1 MSSAHL
7 APRKAVNDS
16 RKPVINALY
25 ARVAAAPV
33 VQQQQQQQQPKK
45 APKDTTKFPRFAAG
59 PSRNPADNFARRKA
73 EKANRASIPAI
84 LAADDLTTR
93 PQPTHTHVTLGFSQP
108 DIAASA
114 AGPDTLAAAI
124 QFWRAWL
131 THPPLISLTCY
142 FTPSFTTSP
151 IGFYTLTDR
160 SMILIS
166 AFWYALYESIADVS
180 TLPAGLQRL
189 IIDVPSAI
197 YAPAN
202 GCIAVVSTATS
213 PTLPSLFYY
222 AGLANPT
229 LAGSLVF
236 STIGCDSI
244 GYKYRL
250 SATTIAAA
258 KQLREVALPPCFLSM
273 DCIDSP
279 RLSQEL
285 AAELSAV
292 SRTLRFLFPNA
303 AIRAGELTPYIPK
316 SLGDAVEAEKAA
328 CVVNLRDMK
337 LGRIRRIWSDV
348 MRMMEG

>member
-1 MSSAHL
+1 MSSFHL
-7 APRKAVNDS
+7 APRKAVNDP

-25 ARVAAAPV
+25 ARVAAAPI
-33 VQQQQQQQQPKK
+33 VQQQQQQQPRKVLK
-45 APKDTTKFPRFAAG
+45 ETRSPRFATG
-59 PSRNPADNFARRKA
+59 PSRNPSDNFARRKA
-73 EKANRASIPAI
+73 ERANRASIPAI
-84 LAADDLTTR
+84 LAADDLTVR

-114 AGPDTLAAAI
+114 VGPDTLAAAI

-131 THPPLISLTCY
+131 THPPLVSITCY
-142 FTPSFTTSP
+142 FTPSFTMSTA
-151 IGFYTLTDR
+151 GFYTLTDK
-160 SMILIS
+160 SAIIIS
-166 AFWYALYESIADVS
+166 AFWHALYECMVTEA

-189 IIDVPSAI
+189 VIEVPSAI
-197 YAPAN
+197 HAPAD
-202 GCIAVVSTATS
+202 GCMAVIATAACPS
-213 PTLPSLFYY
+213 LPSLFHY

-250 SATTIAAA
+250 SAIATAA
-258 KQLREVALPPCFLSM
+258 IQLQEVSLPPCFLSM

-285 AAELSAV
+285 AAESAAAA
-292 SRTLRFLFPNA
+292 RTLRFLFPGA
-303 AIRAGELTPYIPK
+303 AIRADDVTPYIPK